1 MSDNTPA
8 DEPQSNLESQPGSS
22 EFQGDWRD
30 ERRRERELRRQRRAS
45 RRSDGWIGGA
55 ILILLGVIFLLQNAG
70 LLAFHNW
77 WALFI
82 LVPAFGAFANAW
94 TRYRDY
100 GRVNAGVRGS
110 VLTGLLLTL
119 VTAAFLFDFESAL
132 FWPALLI
139 LAGAGILINAM
150 WR

>member
-1 MSDNTPA
+1 MNDETPVV
-8 DEPQSNLESQPGSS
+8 EPQSNSDSQPVYG
-22 EFQGDWRD
+22 ETRGDWRD

-70 LLAFHNW
+70 MLVFHNW

-82 LVPAFGAFANAW
+82 LIPAFGAFANAW
-94 TRYRDY
+94 TRYRDD
-100 GRVNAGVRGS
+100 GRLDAGVRGS
-110 VLTGLLLTL
+110 VLTGFLLAL
-119 VTAAFLFDFESAL
+119 VAAAFLFDFESTL

-139 LAGAGILINAM
+139 LAGAGILVNAM